1 MTQICADCKW
11 MQRDN
16 QMRSRCYSPQ
26 LTKMRTAGI
35 IVNFKRDATPEPDR
49 SHELGTGKCGPNAL
63 NFIRR
68 EGL

>member
-1 MTQICADCKW
+1 MTQLCADCKW

-26 LTKMRTAGI
+26 LTRLRLAGI
-35 IVNFKRDATPEPDR
+35 IVNFERSDEPEPDR
-49 SHELGTGKCGPNAL
+49 SHDLGTGKCGPNAL
-63 NFIRR
+63 NFISR